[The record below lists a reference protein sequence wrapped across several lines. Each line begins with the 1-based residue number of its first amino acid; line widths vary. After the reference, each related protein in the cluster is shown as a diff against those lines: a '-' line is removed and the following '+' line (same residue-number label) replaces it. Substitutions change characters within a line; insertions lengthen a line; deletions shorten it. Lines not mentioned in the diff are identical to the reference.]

1 MQIEKKKLSELTP
14 APYNPRKI
22 SKKELER
29 LKRSLEEFGYVE
41 PVIWN
46 KATGYVVGGH
56 QRLKALK
63 ELGVEEVDCVVVDLS
78 EDKEKAL
85 NIALNKISGGWDSDK
100 LYEILDELDNNKFDI
115 TFTGFEMAD
124 LDDYRFDSDID
135 TGYFG
140 EAREKTYDIYR
151 LNEYDETRAVG
162 LYQLPTLQ
170 ACLYVPDDLLT
181 FNDIRNYK
189 GSKKGL
195 GVHFFIDDYKF
206 ESIWTNPFKYIE
218 RLRTFACVLTPDF
231 STYSDMPF
239 AMQIWNLY
247 RSRMIGQILQ
257 DAGLNVIPTIR
268 TFGNEPI
275 DWCFEGI
282 EQGGTIAFST
292 IGAEKEGK
300 EFQELCQ
307 HEITQ
312 AIEIIKPSCIIN
324 YGTGN
329 IKYDYQ
335 NVPVKNISS
344 GAYWKRREF

>member
-1 MQIEKKKLSELTP
+1 MQIEKKKVSELTP

-29 LKRSLEEFGYVE
+29 LKRSLDEFGYVE
-41 PVIWN
+41 PVIWD
-46 KATGYVVGGH
+46 KQTGYVVGGH

-140 EAREKTYDIYR
+140 EAREKTYDLYR

-292 IGAEKEGK
+292 IGVEKEGK

-335 NVPVKNISS
+335 NVTVKNISS

>member
-29 LKRSLEEFGYVE
+29 LKRSLDEFGYVE

-46 KATGYVVGGH
+46 KHTGYVIGGH
-56 QRLKALK
+56 QRLKALR
-63 ELGVEEVDCVVVDLS
+63 ELGVEEVDCVIVDLS

-85 NIALNKISGGWDSDK
+85 NIALNKISGDWDSDK

-115 TFTGFEMAD
+115 TFTGFEIAD
-124 LDDYRFDSDID
+124 LDDYRFDNDID

-140 EAREKTYDIYR
+140 DAREKTYDLYR
-151 LNEYDETRAVG
+151 LNEFDETRAVG

-170 ACLYVPDDLLT
+170 ACSYVPDDLIG
-181 FNDIRNYK
+181 FNYVRSYK
-189 GSKKGL
+189 GSKKNL
-195 GVHFFIDDYKF
+195 GVHFFLDDYQF
-206 ESIWTNPFKYIE
+206 ERIWTEPYKQIE
-218 RLRTFACVLTPDF
+218 RLKTFACVLTPDF

-247 RSRMIGQILQ
+247 RMRMIGQIMQ

-268 TFGNEPI
+268 TFGAEPI

-335 NVPVKNISS
+335 NVPVKNIASFTFKK
-344 GAYWKRREF
+344 GDKH

>member
-1 MQIEKKKLSELTP
+1 M
-14 APYNPRKI
+14 
-22 SKKELER
+22 
-29 LKRSLEEFGYVE
+29 
-41 PVIWN
+41 
-46 KATGYVVGGH
+46 
-56 QRLKALK
+56 
-63 ELGVEEVDCVVVDLS
+63 S

-124 LDDYRFDSDID
+124 LDDFRFDDDID
-135 TGYFG
+135 TGYYG
-140 EAREKTYDIYR
+140 EAREKTYDLYR

-170 ACLYVPDDLLT
+170 ACSYVPDDLLT

-268 TFGNEPI
+268 TFGSEPI

-312 AIEIIKPSCIIN
+312 AIKIIKPSCIIN

-335 NVPVKNISS
+335 NVTVKNISS
-344 GAYWKRREF
+344 AAYWKRREF